1 MSLRLC
7 LLGMLSHQ
15 NMTGYDLKKLAD
27 KTIAKFREA
36 QTSQVYRELN
46 YMEDIGWLTSIIE
59 IQTEKPNKRIYSI
72 TDAGKQVFL
81 DWIRESPLDEDKVN
95 VSIFLMKTFFANERS
110 LAENQVIFS
119 QFRQAC
125 VDRLTNIEDSFQDL
139 VDLRKTF
146 PEHNPYAFYW
156 DFTVDFEKAF
166 YKMSIEWADKCI
178 KQIEKQTAE

>member
-7 LLGMLSHQ
+7 LLGMLSHH

-46 YMEDIGWLTSIIE
+46 YMEDIGWLTSVIE

-110 LAENQVIFS
+110 LAENLAIFS

-125 VDRLTNIEDSFQDL
+125 VDRLTNIEE
-139 VDLRKTF
+139 TF
-146 PEHNPYAFYW
+146 SENNPVAFYW
-156 DFTVDFEKAF
+156 DFTVEFEKAF

-178 KQIEKQTAE
+178 KQIEKQPAE